1 MRFNIPW
8 INSRRR
14 FIFAV
19 LIDLLINFLF
29 YSVGYSKKFDFYPNF
44 IVPICLG
51 FFWVILSYVFGRYM
65 ICKAINIREITK
77 IIFKT
82 IIIFF
87 ACNIVYLTLNL
98 FNKFLLFFFGNS
110 NAIIDIQQTQ
120 NLFFLKITFLISI
133 FSCFVQYFLSIFT
146 YKIYA
151 PNKNWLFYGTE
162 ENLIDL
168 KKEIIDYQ
176 PKDIKIFILNEHIN
190 INQINPKN
198 TEGIIIGSKVEMNQ
212 FDIEKIFNLKSKGFN
227 LINELNWYENKL
239 QRIPPYMINNKFK
252 IIEKFNSIEE
262 SYNIRIKRIGDF
274 IISLFLLLITLPL
287 NIVIALLIYLEDRG
301 PIFYSQVR
309 TGFRGKKIVI
319 YKFRSMII
327 DAEKTGPQWAKNE
340 DKRITR
346 IGKIIRATRIDELPQ
361 LLSVLD
367 GSMSLIGPRPER
379 PEIEEEFLKEIPFY
393 KYRTILKPGISGW
406 AQVNYPYGASL
417 EDTINKLSFDIYYIN
432 HISFLFDLLILIK
445 TIKTV
450 FNAKG
455 YKSKVRNNYY

>member
-1 MRFNIPW
+1 MRLNIPW

-19 LIDLLINFLF
+19 FIDFLINFLF
-29 YSVGYSKKFDFYPNF
+29 YSLGYSEKFDFYPNF
-44 IVPICLG
+44 IVPACLG
-51 FFWVILSYVFGRYM
+51 LFWIILSYVFGRYM
-65 ICKAINIREITK
+65 ICKTINIKEITK

-82 IIIFF
+82 NVIFIS
-87 ACNIVYLTLNL
+87 CNIVYLTLNW
-98 FNKFLLFFFGNS
+98 FNKFLIFLFRNS
-110 NAIIDIQQTQ
+110 NEIIDIQQDQ

-133 FSCFVQYFLSIFT
+133 FSCFAQYFLSIFT
-146 YKIYA
+146 YKIYT
-151 PNKNWLFYGTE
+151 PKKYWFFYGTE

-168 KKEIIDYQ
+168 KNEIIDHQ
-176 PKDIKIFILNEHIN
+176 PKDTKFLIINENIN
-190 INQINPKN
+190 INQINFEN
-198 TEGIIIGSKVEMNQ
+198 IEGVIIGSKVEMNQ
-212 FDIEKIFNLKSKGFN
+212 VDIEKIFNLKSKGFN
-227 LINELNWYENKL
+227 IIDELNWCENKL

-252 IIEKFNSIEE
+252 IIEKFNAIDD

-287 NIVIALLIYLEDRG
+287 NIIIALLIYLEDGG

-309 TGFRGKKIVI
+309 TGFRGKKIII

-327 DAEKTGPQWAKNE
+327 DAEKSGPQWAKNE

-361 LLSVLD
+361 LLAVLE
-367 GSMSLIGPRPER
+367 GTMSLIGPRPER
-379 PEIEEEFLKEIPFY
+379 PEIEEKFLKEIPFY

-455 YKSKVRNNYY
+455 YESKVRK